1 MKADIQKVQGIPDP
15 SIPYRCRS
23 CRMHPSGSRACS
35 HSGRIQGGC
44 GTAGPHHSGAHLFH
58 THSHLWDRQARHPE
72 VWTAPLQGLL
82 GRELDGEAVW
92 IQGGSNL
99 THTLRAIL
107 IGMVTTPADQW
118 VPLTC
123 VGTHRID
130 AAESRAAGLQQ
141 RCAFVDVCKKGQG
154 AGEPVSPPP
163 MLV

>member
-1 MKADIQKVQGIPDP
+1 
-15 SIPYRCRS
+15 
-23 CRMHPSGSRACS
+23 MHPSGSRACS

-58 THSHLWDRQARHPE
+58 THSHLWGRQAGHPE
-72 VWTAPLQGLL
+72 VWMAPLQGLL
-82 GRELDGEAVW
+82 GRELDGEAAW

-118 VPLTC
+118 VPLTH
-123 VGTHRID
+123 VGTHCVD

-141 RCAFVDVCKKGQG
+141 GCAFVDVCKMDRVLESLPHPSYACLTSSG
-154 AGEPVSPPP
+154 PSV
-163 MLV
+163 